1 MSTNG
6 SVIMDSTTPESSTNP
21 LQSLFLGH
29 LYSYPTVTAA
39 VDYASSL
46 PVVKKVATSAK
57 PYIVTIRE
65 KSKPISEPVLKR
77 ATPVLSKVDALGD
90 RVLSKV
96 DENFPQLKETK
107 PEDVCDFAKKPYLT
121 VKSTA
126 EAYSTAAH
134 DQLTANVVI
143 PLKNVGDRVKTHYI
157 TVYDTKGKEIIKKQ
171 VDPLMHPLNDKIEA
185 FINSYLPAETSST
198 ENDENANTTSTT
210 TTTEEENEILRA
222 VKLAHV
228 TLERAKPVLDE
239 QATHLAAIPNA
250 TKEYVYEVYEEKL
263 TGYGKDK
270 KVSGPV
276 YASLATCKQLSKDG
290 VVLASSILKNGGF
303 RNLTIST
310 KPTTTNS
317 TSTEEDKPQQQQ
329 FSDKHEHHDDLP
341 TSITSGEPTTSTSSV
356 TATPTGASL
365 DLDSPSA

>member
-6 SVIMDSTTPESSTNP
+6 SVIVDSTPTNTEPSTP
-21 LQSLFLGH
+21 LHSLFLEH

-39 VDYASSL
+39 VDYASAL

-107 PEDVCDFAKKPYLT
+107 PQNVRDFALKPYLT

-171 VDPLMHPLNDKIEA
+171 VDPLIHPLNDKIEA
-185 FINSYLPAETSST
+185 FINSYLPAGSTS
-198 ENDENANTTSTT
+198 EESTT
-210 TTTEEENEILRA
+210 TLEQENELLRA

-239 QATHLAAIPNA
+239 QATHLAALPNA
-250 TKEYVYEVYEEKL
+250 TKEYLYEVYEEKL

-290 VVLASSILKNGGF
+290 VVLASSLLKNGGF
-303 RNLTIST
+303 RNISSSKT
-310 KPTTTNS
+310 DNK
-317 TSTEEDKPQQQQ
+317 TEKQLQQQQ
-329 FSDKHEHHDDLP
+329 QDSDDQQQQDLP
-341 TSITSGEPTTSTSSV
+341 TSISSAEPTTSTSSV
-356 TATPTGASL
+356 TATTNNSTSGPM